1 MGLEAATRS
10 VRSPDNAVAG
20 PLTLKCHEDTWPA
33 VAVDCFATMREG
45 DLGRCAKLLP
55 EGARGQ
61 LFSVLGGYG
70 DAHMSIAIAHA
81 RLEGLQVG
89 VRECDDF
96 VTAVA
101 SVLACDQVPIETRIQ
116 LGNETADFWSL
127 PTKRLAAEDVAR
139 MSTVCTQSLTSL
151 MQQASDAGCK

>member
-1 MGLEAATRS
+1 M
-10 VRSPDNAVAG
+10 
-20 PLTLKCHEDTWPA
+20 H
-33 VAVDCFATMREG
+33 EG
-45 DLGRCAKLLP
+45 DLGACAKLMS
-55 EGARGQ
+55 EAARTQ
-61 LFSVLGGYG
+61 LFGVLGGFG

-89 VRECDDF
+89 VRECDQF

-101 SVLACDQVPIETRIQ
+101 SVLACEQVPIETRVQ
-116 LGNETADFWSL
+116 LGQETADFWSL

-151 MQQASDAGCK
+151 LQQ